1 MLPDVNADD
10 GGVGQ
15 ERVLVGGGDDLET
28 LGLGVVAEPAP
39 AGSLD
44 AGSLGVHLRDELVDG
59 AEVLLDLVGEGARG
73 GRGGL
78 LGASGGKVLPE
89 ELRG

>member
-15 ERVLVGGGDDLET
+15 EGVLVGSGDDLET

-39 AGSLD
+39 AGALD
-44 AGSLGVHLRDELVDG
+44 GGSLGVHLVDELVDG

-73 GRGGL
+73 GGAGL
-78 LGASGGKVLPE
+78 LRAGGGEVLPE
-89 ELRG
+89 ELQG